1 MRQLLLAVILLSLP
15 PLSAAALRVEITQGL
30 ADAIPIAVVPFSAG
44 GNAAPP
50 LDVAEVVE
58 RDLAWTGQFR
68 LLPRSDMLE
77 RPGTPEAVN
86 FNNWRAV
93 KADHIVVGQM
103 LPASSG
109 YRIRFSVLDVYRPD
123 RRAASFEVDATA
135 KDLRL
140 AGHTIANRVYEV
152 LTGHQGIF
160 TTRIAYVT
168 ATQTSR
174 GPRYELVIAD
184 YDGYNPRSIAT
195 SPESIMSPAWSPDGT
210 KIAYVTF
217 DIDAGKSLLQI
228 QDLASGGT
236 ELISDRAG
244 INGAPAWSPNGR
256 HLAMTLSTRGNPD
269 VYVYDVRSRKLN
281 AITQSPAIDTEPA
294 WSPDGNYLVYTSDRG
309 GRAQIYRAP
318 AQGGKEE
325 RLTFEGK
332 SNTRAV
338 YSPDGE
344 NIAMVHQAGGYKVAV
359 MDLKTR
365 SLRIITAGP
374 LDESPSFAPNGRAL
388 IYAHSAG
395 GRVEL
400 ATVSVDGRVKTS
412 LRQRGAVREPAWSPF
427 GR

>member
-1 MRQLLLAVILLSLP
+1 MSRLLTGFALLFTSSLA
-15 PLSAAALRVEITQGL
+15 AAALRVEIQQGV
-30 ADAIPIAVVPFSAG
+30 ADPIPVAVVPFSAG

-58 RDLAWTGQFR
+58 RDLTWTGQFR
-68 LLPRSDMLE
+68 LLSRSDMLE
-77 RPGTPEAVN
+77 KPGTPEEVN
-86 FNNWRAV
+86 LNNWRAV

-103 LPASSG
+103 LPAAGG
-109 YRIRFSVLDVYRPD
+109 YRIRFAVIDVYRPE
-123 RRAASFEVDATA
+123 RRAASFEVDAPA

-174 GPRYELVIAD
+174 GPRYELVVAD

-228 QDLASGGT
+228 QDLASGRT
-236 ELISDRAG
+236 ELVSDRAG

-269 VYVYDVRSRKLN
+269 VYVYDVRSRKLDP
-281 AITQSPAIDTEPA
+281 ITQSPAIDTEPA
-294 WSPDGNYLVYTSDRG
+294 WSPDGNYLVFTSDRG
-309 GRAQIYRAP
+309 GRAQIYRTP
-318 AQGGKEE
+318 AQGGREE

-344 NIAMVHQAGGYKVAV
+344 SLAMVHESGGYRVAV

-365 SLRIITAGP
+365 GLRVVTGGP
-374 LDESPSFAPNGRAL
+374 LDESPTFAPNGQAL
-388 IYAHSAG
+388 IYARTAG

-412 LRQRGAVREPAWSPF
+412 LRQRGEVREPAWSPF